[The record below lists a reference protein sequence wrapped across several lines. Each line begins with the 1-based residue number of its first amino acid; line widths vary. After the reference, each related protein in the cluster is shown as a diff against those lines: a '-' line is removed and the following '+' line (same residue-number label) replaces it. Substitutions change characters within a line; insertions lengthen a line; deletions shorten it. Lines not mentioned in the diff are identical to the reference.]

1 MRILIAC
8 LLIILIIISG
18 GLVIRYAQNAIEM
31 QQKLNNERFKRI
43 KTEESLSIANK
54 KILTLK
60 GEVKKA
66 NAEIQKLNKI
76 LKQVQSDNSN
86 LNVKLNKAN
95 NTIKQLE
102 TKIKELVEI
111 SAAAKENNTVEEKT
125 MAVPAAQ

>member
-8 LLIILIIISG
+8 LLIILIVISG
-18 GLVIRYAQNAIEM
+18 GLVIRYAQNAVEM

-43 KTEESLSIANK
+43 KTEESLSLANK

-60 GEVKKA
+60 GEIKKA
-66 NAEIQKLNKI
+66 NAEIQKLNKM
-76 LKQVQSDNSN
+76 LKRVQLDNSN
-86 LNVKLNKAN
+86 LTTKLNKAN

-111 SAAAKENNTVEEKT
+111 SAAAKENNTSEEKT
-125 MAVPAAQ
+125 TAVPIAQ